1 MFFQKIKKTK
11 HTQAESIR
19 GFSLIEMMVSLTVF
33 SIVMTI
39 SIGTLLIMVDA
50 NAKAQALYSSTT
62 NLSFALDSMTR
73 EMRMGYRYN
82 CYNTTPPTLPGA
94 SDTRDCV
101 SGGGTF
107 ISFVRERDGKQ
118 VAYRHYGVV
127 EDDDGVVIVGYIEQK
142 VDSGNWTRITSEDV
156 IVETFEITV
165 KNSNTYYGNADK
177 KQPSV
182 ILNIKGKVNNGLD
195 TATDFNIQTRIVQH
209 SLDIF

>member
-11 HTQAESIR
+11 HTQVSSIR

-73 EMRMGYRYN
+73 EMRMGYHYY
-82 CYNTTPPTLPGA
+82 CPISTLASLSA
-94 SDTRDCV
+94 SDTDNCV
-101 SGGGTF
+101 AQQSIAF
-107 ISFVRERDGKQ
+107 IRERDG
-118 VAYRHYGVV
+118 RR
-127 EDDDGVVIVGYIEQK
+127 VGYRFNPTNNSIEQN
-142 VDSGNWTRITSEDV
+142 VGAGWNQITSQDV
-156 IVETFEITV
+156 VVETFEVTV
-165 KNSNTYYGNADK
+165 INSNRYDSDGDGDGDAQVGYKD
-177 KQPSV
+177 QPV
-182 ILNIKGKVNNGLD
+182 VNLIIKGKVNNGLETD
-195 TATDFNIQTRIVQH
+195 TDFNIQTRIVQL

>member
-1 MFFQKIKKTK
+1 MCTQKTKTMK

-39 SIGTLLIMVDA
+39 SVGTLLIMVDA

-73 EMRMGYRYN
+73 EMRMGSHYYCPN
-82 CYNTTPPTLPGA
+82 STLSSLPTSAGA
-94 SDTRDCV
+94 VNDCNKKE
-101 SGGGTF
+101 SIAF
-107 ISFVRERDGKQ
+107 IRERDGKRIG
-118 VAYRHYGVV
+118 YRYVKV
-127 EDDDGVVIVGYIEQK
+127 EDDGVVTEGYIEQN
-142 VDSGNWTRITSEDV
+142 VNNGGGWVRITSEDV
-156 IVETFEITV
+156 IVETFEIRV
-165 KNSNTYYGNADK
+165 ENSDTYYGNANK

-209 SLDIF
+209 GLDIF